1 MTAPEYAQARALRR
15 RRLHQRQTVLLGVL
29 IVLLLA
35 TGFVS
40 WMMWLKV
47 IPSPFARDFSTTP
60 PEETNSTVA
69 CPPEGALTTGYSDI
83 TAAVYNSTDRSGL
96 ARSVGAALSGV
107 GVNVNQTG
115 NWEEPVLGVGFL
127 RTGVN
132 GLEEAYTLQLAFPG
146 MIVTKDAREDA
157 LVDIVLGS
165 DYTAMGDLTLI
176 ASGVP
181 ITMPPECVPGAET
194 TPPAEP
200 APTETPAPTE
210 PPAGA
215 REG

>member
-1 MTAPEYAQARALRR
+1 MTAPEYAQARAVRR
-15 RRLHQRQTVLLGVL
+15 RRLHQRQTVLVGLL

-35 TGFVS
+35 TGLVS

-60 PEETNSTVA
+60 PEETNTTVA
-69 CPPEGALTTGYSDI
+69 CPPEGALTTGYSEI
-83 TAAVYNSTDRSGL
+83 TAAVYNSTNRSGL
-96 ARSVGAALSGV
+96 AGSVGAALSGV
-107 GVNVNQTG
+107 GVTINQTG
-115 NWEEPVLGVGFL
+115 NWDEPVPGVGFL

-165 DYTAMGDLTLI
+165 EYTAMGDLTLV

-200 APTETPAPTE
+200 APTGTATAAE
-210 PPAGA
+210 A